1 MPVEYK
7 DYYKTLGV
15 PKNASTVDIKKAYR
29 KLARQHHPDVNK
41 KPEAEKRFKEI
52 NEAHEV
58 LSDPEKRKRYDT
70 VGPDWERYAQGMGGQ
85 PGGNFHW
92 VYNGPAGAGGDP
104 FGETAGD
111 FSDFFRTLFGNAS
124 NGGFGGGT
132 TMDDLVGGR
141 RARTR
146 ARPQQGEDVEGEVEI
161 TLPEAYKGAE
171 HVVQIAPADGGKPR
185 RLTVKIP
192 PGVRDGQRIRLAGQ
206 GAPGANGGPP
216 GDAYLRVR
224 VKPHP
229 FFTRDGDDLRVELPV
244 ALHEAM
250 LGAEITVPTLKARV
264 SLRIP
269 PETQNGRTIRLAG
282 QGMPRGG
289 GPWARSDAGGGH
301 GDLYATVKVVLPTK
315 LNEKER
321 ELAREIASSRS
332 GENPRSHLL

>member
-15 PKNASTVDIKKAYR
+15 PKNATTEDVKKAYR
-29 KLARQHHPDVNK
+29 KLARKYHPDVNK
-41 KPEAEKRFKEI
+41 SAGAEKSFKEI
-52 NEAHEV
+52 NEANEV

-70 VGPDWERYAQGMGGQ
+70 IGPEWEQFSRGAGARPSGAGGFQYVYTGQ
-85 PGGNFHW
+85 PGENPFGD
-92 VYNGPAGAGGDP
+92 AGG
-104 FGETAGD
+104 
-111 FSDFFRTLFGNAS
+111 FSDFFRTLFGQAG
-124 NGGFGGGT
+124 NGGFGDA
-132 TMDDLVGGR
+132 DDLFT
-141 RARTR
+141 RARPRSRTR
-146 ARPQQGEDVEGEVEI
+146 ARPGEDVEGEVEV
-161 TLPEAYKGAE
+161 TLPEAYRGTE
-171 HVVQIAPADGGKPR
+171 QVIQISRENGGPPR

-192 PGVRDGQRIRLAGQ
+192 PGVRDGQRIRLAAQ
-206 GAPGANGGPP
+206 GSPGENGGPP

-250 LGAEITVPTLKARV
+250 LGGEVTVPTLKGRV

-282 QGMPRGG
+282 QGMPR
-289 GPWARSDAGGGH
+289 PGGGH
-301 GDLYATVKVVLPTK
+301 GDLYATVKVVMPTK

-332 GENPRSHLL
+332 GENVRSHLL